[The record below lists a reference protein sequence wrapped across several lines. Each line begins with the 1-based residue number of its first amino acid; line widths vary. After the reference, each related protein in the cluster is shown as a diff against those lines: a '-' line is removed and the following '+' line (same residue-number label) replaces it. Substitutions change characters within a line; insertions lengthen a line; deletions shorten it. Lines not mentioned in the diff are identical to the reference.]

1 VLAVSEG
8 SSYSISSKLSPYGT
22 RLILSSSDASLSAAA
37 LVALVDFI
45 VEALEAGVFSGALT
59 PFPYLERLLSVIL
72 PRAVLLGDRAFL
84 FFKAAVLGVST

>member
-1 VLAVSEG
+1 MPVLVLAVSEG

-45 VEALEAGVFSGALT
+45 GALDTRVYSTRVLKVST
-59 PFPYLERLLSVIL
+59 PFPYLERLLLAIL
-72 PRAVLLGDRAFL
+72 LRAVLIGD
-84 FFKAAVLGVST
+84 